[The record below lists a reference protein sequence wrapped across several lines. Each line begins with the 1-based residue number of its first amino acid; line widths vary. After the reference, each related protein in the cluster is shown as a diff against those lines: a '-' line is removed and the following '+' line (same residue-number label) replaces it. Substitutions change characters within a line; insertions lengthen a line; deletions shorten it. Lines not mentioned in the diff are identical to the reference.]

1 MDGKANKGQRSE
13 QYSAP
18 KLIKYGD
25 MAKFTKGGSGSVAE
39 AGSSNSMQKQ

>member
-1 MDGKANKGQRSE
+1 MDGKATKGQRGE

-25 MAKFTKGGSGSVAE
+25 MAKFTKGGTGSVSEGATK
-39 AGSSNSMQKQ
+39 ASMERQ